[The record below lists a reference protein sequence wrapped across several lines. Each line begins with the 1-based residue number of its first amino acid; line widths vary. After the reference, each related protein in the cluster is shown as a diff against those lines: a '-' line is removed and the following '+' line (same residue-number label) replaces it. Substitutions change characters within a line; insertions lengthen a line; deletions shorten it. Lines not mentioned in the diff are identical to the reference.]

1 MNRYIDLTLISL
13 IFVMLLSIS
22 MSAFADFEP
31 ALLPAELAQNLDLN
45 ADGVIGPQEQA
56 RAERLRERIDWNH
69 DGSIGEREKAR
80 AQHALER
87 ADRNDDGRLSAQE
100 RHRNR

>member
-31 ALLPAELAQNLDLN
+31 ALLPAELVQNLDLN
-45 ADGVIGPQEQA
+45 SDGINSN
-56 RAERLRERIDWNH
+56 AERHMSRGIMNGID
-69 DGSIGEREKAR
+69 RR
-80 AQHALER
+80 R
-87 ADRNDDGRLSAQE
+87 
-100 RHRNR
+100 